1 MRDVRRR
8 SRLFLLMSLL
18 IPVSARAVQ
27 GPRDPK
33 RPRLD
38 SGADTNDAVV
48 YYNRGM
54 ELLDRDP
61 EGASRAFFWAT
72 RLDPTWAK
80 ALYARRIAG
89 YMAEPRFLVRY
100 LDGDPKAVESA
111 EARRLDSLEVRAQRI
126 SPFFERDLDKLF
138 YVHYV
143 ITAVEEG
150 SRQHGGQLEGGERME
165 LEFLIEQAL
174 RSNEVSPWLRAH
186 LYQSERQFPQA
197 LSLFRTALHDTRDK
211 VPIHVDLAQL
221 FFSTG
226 EYDSALAHLQAA
238 EGDLGQRDADRLVR
252 VYESKEILQHAI
264 AVIHERRGDL
274 AAAREAYGKA
284 LQENLSYYPGHV
296 RLGLLAFAA
305 GDTAQALQELG
316 LAVEVAP
323 AEVVARVTYGALLAQ
338 TGRTEEA
345 LPHLRKVVE
354 LEPYYAVPYYLLGRV
369 EDVAGKHAQALVDYR
384 AFLARASRRHPYRDE
399 VTRRVADLEAFA
411 KDS

>member
-1 MRDVRRR
+1 MRCVI
-8 SRLFLLMSLL
+8 RLLLLL
-18 IPVSARAVQ
+18 SVVSIFSVVSAAAVQ
-27 GPRDPK
+27 APREPK

-54 ELLDRDP
+54 ALLDRDP
-61 EGASRAFFWAT
+61 EGASRAFYWAT

-100 LDGDPKAVESA
+100 LDGDRKAVESA
-111 EARRLDSLEVRAQRI
+111 EARRLDSLEGRAQRI

-138 YVHYV
+138 YVHYF
-143 ITAVEEG
+143 ITAIEEG

-197 LSLFRTALHDTRDK
+197 LSLFRSALRDTRDK

-221 FFSTG
+221 FFATG
-226 EYDSALAHLQAA
+226 EYDSSLAHLQAA
-238 EGDLGQRDADRLVR
+238 EDVLGQRDADRLVR
-252 VYESKEILQHAI
+252 VYESREILEHAI

-274 AAAREAYGKA
+274 AAAREAYGRA

-305 GDTAQALQELG
+305 GDTAQAVQELG

-323 AEVVARVTYGALLAQ
+323 AEVFARVTYGALLAQ
-338 TGRTEEA
+338 IGRSEEA
-345 LPHLRKVVE
+345 LPQLRKATE
-354 LEPYYAVPYYLLGRV
+354 LEPYYAVSYYLLGRV
-369 EDVAGKHAQALVDYR
+369 EDAAGQHADAITDYR
-384 AFLARASRRHPYRDE
+384 AFLARASRRHPSRDE
-399 VTRRVADLEAFA
+399 VTRRVADLEAFSKA
-411 KDS
+411 P